1 MLIRVLIRGLRVV
14 GMIVGS
20 IVIAT
25 VIMVLVELSGVNLVR
40 MAE

>member
-1 MLIRVLIRGLRVV
+1 MLIRGLRVV
-14 GMIVGS
+14 GLIVGS

-25 VIMVLVELSGVNLVR
+25 AIMVLVELSGVNLLR